1 MNSVLGD
8 VKIGIRLI
16 VGFGVLVVIG
26 LATAAFGF
34 WQQGIISAKVLRMGD
49 QSQNAIGVVKLS
61 ADLHASSR
69 AMLRYRSDR
78 DQASYAEAQ
87 ARLANATATL
97 EATISR
103 TVSQERLAAYRQ
115 LQPEIASLSE
125 KGNALGNLMQASFA
139 ARDVLFVDGDRLAA
153 DLRKL
158 ADSAEATAQSQMMS
172 ALDVRIGAARVHVWR
187 HLATH
192 EVKSRDAFIAELGRA
207 RAQIAELKKQD
218 IGALAPLL
226 ATVEADLAKYADSF
240 EKASS
245 NLLRADAI
253 YATEIAPL
261 TTTAIE
267 RIEKVESGIRSNYV
281 TTVAE
286 TLALLEGEARIR
298 LITALVAAL
307 VGVISA
313 VLITRSI
320 VKPVQVLVDEAG
332 RLSAGDTSVEFLGAR
347 RGDEV
352 GQLAGAVAKFRD
364 NVLAQQQAAKNVV
377 DAAEHREAVNR
388 NMEQAVEEFRR
399 AAEGLLGQVG
409 DNAGS
414 LKQTASGLTSI
425 AAQATQQAEAAADA
439 SGRTASN
446 VQTVAAAAEELAG
459 SIQEIGRQINRSN
472 ATVRSANTTTARSES
487 EIEGLAQAAQSIS
500 SVVDL
505 IQAIAAQ
512 TNLLALNAT
521 IEAARAG
528 EAGRGFAVVAQE
540 VKSLA
545 EQTERATQEIAQHV
559 QGIQTSTGNAVA
571 SVKQVGVA
579 MREID
584 EVTGAIAS
592 AVEQQGAATREI
604 SENVQMAAAG
614 SQTLAS
620 NIATVSDAI
629 HKTNRSADQVS
640 ESSAHVLLAAER
652 LAEEVRSFFVKLRT
666 GPLDRRRQDDAS
678 YKGPERRRN
687 YIAGVTGARH
697 VA

>member
-1 MNSVLGD
+1 M
-8 VKIGIRLI
+8 
-16 VGFGVLVVIG
+16 
-26 LATAAFGF
+26 A
-34 WQQGIISAKVLRMGD
+34 D
-49 QSQNAIGVVKLS
+49 QSQNAIGVVKIS
-61 ADLHASSR
+61 ADLHAASR
-69 AMLRYRSDR
+69 AMLRYQSDR
-78 DQASYAEAQ
+78 DEASYAEVET
-87 ARLANATATL
+87 RLTNAAATL
-97 EATISR
+97 DVTIRR
-103 TVSQERLAAYRQ
+103 TVSQERLAAYRL
-115 LQPEIASLSE
+115 LQPEIASLNE
-125 KGNALGNLMQASFA
+125 KRAAFGGVLQAYFAGRDALFA
-139 ARDVLFVDGDRLAA
+139 DGDRLAA

-158 ADSAEATAQSQMMS
+158 VEAAQGTGHAPAMAALELTINSA
-172 ALDVRIGAARVHVWR
+172 RISVWR

-192 EVKSRDAFIAELGRA
+192 DVKPREAFTAELGR
-207 RAQIAELKKQD
+207 IKGEFAELERRD
-218 IGALAPLL
+218 LGELAAAL
-226 ATVEADLAKYADSF
+226 ATVKADLAAYAGSF

-245 NLLRADAI
+245 NLLRGNEI
-253 YATEIAPL
+253 YATEVAPL
-261 TTTAIE
+261 TRSAIE

-286 TLALLEGEARIR
+286 TGGLIDEASLVQRT
-298 LITALVAAL
+298 TALVAAL
-307 VGVISA
+307 LGIASA
-313 VLITRSI
+313 VLMTRSI
-320 VKPVQVLVDEAG
+320 TRPLQVLVDESA

-347 RGDEV
+347 RLDEV
-352 GQLAGAVAKFRD
+352 GKLAAAVAKFRD
-364 NVLAQQQAAKNVV
+364 NVLAQQEAARHVAE
-377 DAAEHREAVNR
+377 AAEQREAANR

-399 AAEGLLGQVG
+399 AAEGLLGDVG
-409 DNAGS
+409 NNAATM
-414 LKQTASGLTSI
+414 KHTASALTNIS
-425 AAQATQQAEAAADA
+425 AQATQQAEAAADA

-459 SIQEIGRQINRSN
+459 SIQEIGRQIVRSN
-472 ATVRSANTTTARSES
+472 TTVRAANATTTRSES
-487 EIEGLAQAAQSIS
+487 EIEGLALAAQSIS

-545 EQTERATQEIAQHV
+545 EQTARATQEIAQHV

-604 SENVQMAAAG
+604 SENVQMAASG
-614 SQTLAS
+614 SNTLAS
-620 NIATVSDAI
+620 SIATVSEAI
-629 HKTNRSADQVS
+629 RQTNRSADQVAD
-640 ESSAHVLLAAER
+640 SSAQVSQAAER

-666 GPLDRRRQDDAS
+666 GPLDRRKGENAN
-678 YKGPERRRN
+678 YKGPERRQN
-687 YIAGVTGARH
+687 YIAGVTGRRMR